1 MEGPNSNNNKNVNLE
16 FFQSGKFADAQI
28 ECDGR
33 TWAVHR
39 VIMSSRSKWFAKAFG
54 GGFKEYHD
62 MKVTLHEMSSSH
74 IDWLLRYIYGKDDVF
89 NDTVDLDANKFVALC
104 EPHRLGDYFD
114 IPCLR
119 RAAMKM
125 VYSECAPALEVY
137 QLPNFRHRDIP
148 FENIAKM
155 TESAFFSQFFAGISK
170 AYEFEYATSRCLQ
183 QAFVGVF
190 KASGYHMLTRP
201 DFAARISDHPQ
212 FALPILQLLSSDF
225 TNASIALPNNFPEEC
240 DECHRTLKHPAHWV
254 SVDNIFNKFY
264 ANRNR
269 YDSTWTEGVCL
280 NCWEP
285 DEYGELD
292 EEMSQAQDTC

>member
-1 MEGPNSNNNKNVNLE
+1 M
-16 FFQSGKFADAQI
+16 
-28 ECDGR
+28 
-33 TWAVHR
+33 
-39 VIMSSRSKWFAKAFG
+39 
-54 GGFKEYHD
+54 
-62 MKVTLHEMSSSH
+62 
-74 IDWLLRYIYGKDDVF
+74 F

-104 EPHRLGDYFD
+104 EAHRLGDYFD

-183 QAFVGVF
+183 QAFAGVF